1 MVDAIGLNCRIQKA
15 SEDMTPR
22 SPLVAGAW
30 RAQVH
35 GVDLAWRVF
44 CYSYTPTLFISR
56 SISTWRVAERFFAK
70 FFGFLFDNTSWC
82 YLVFASF
89 FPTH

>member
-1 MVDAIGLNCRIQKA
+1 MVDAIGLNCGIQKA

-22 SPLVAGAW
+22 SPLIARAW

-44 CYSYTPTLFISR
+44 CYSFTPTLFSSG
-56 SISTWRVAERFFAK
+56 SISTWRVAERFLAE
-70 FFGFLFDNTSWC
+70 FFDFLFDNM
-82 YLVFASF
+82 Y
-89 FPTH
+89 